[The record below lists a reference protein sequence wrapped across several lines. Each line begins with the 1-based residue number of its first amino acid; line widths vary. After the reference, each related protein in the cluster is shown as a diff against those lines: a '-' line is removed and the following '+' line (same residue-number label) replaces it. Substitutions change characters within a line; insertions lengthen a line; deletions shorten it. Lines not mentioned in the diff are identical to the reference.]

1 MRKKSSP
8 PIPEGL
14 DHFRREIEQWR
25 RRQSGR
31 KRLPRE
37 FWAQAVALAQT
48 HGVHPTART
57 LGLKYSS
64 LQQHLNA
71 TVGAASQAP
80 PNRCE
85 FVELLPGAPSTPSI
99 TCAIEWQEPGGT
111 RVRMHIQGA
120 CLAELLSFAERLRSG
135 RS

>member
-1 MRKKSSP
+1 
-8 PIPEGL
+8 L

-64 LQQHLNA
+64 LKQHLNA

-85 FVELLPGAPSTPSI
+85 FAELLPGAPLDNNLWERALKKAILHRRNAYFYKTDHGARTGDLFMSLI
-99 TCAIEWQEPGGT
+99 HTC
-111 RVRMHIQGA
+111 
-120 CLAELLSFAERLRSG
+120 ELNWLIPRK
-135 RS
+135 